1 MDNGSIPSI
10 RFLFR
15 YRDLVSKT
23 LLEHQKV
30 IAENKSCWWGWWKR
44 PKEDNRVKVWN
55 ELKREASEDNPVPI
69 GLFNS
74 GTGKVYSARVT
85 EVIPPNLNL
94 ADGQH
99 PHVPPGEEKLIPP
112 YYRESP
118 FSFAWMRFKK
128 IENDAVDFFGNY
140 SFDEAPDLPYYN
152 KEILAQFYGK
162 AIVDDGELRAM
173 DTTIWVVKPLKDSD
187 KVFRSNKTFFTTRGP
202 KIVPQRIV
210 PQKIVLHSPSISEP
224 VADDVIK
231 AEGKTIL
238 HISDPHYAVGETRNQ
253 HVWALE
259 GEGSGASTMADAI
272 YNAINNKEDI
282 GLVLVTGDLTFRGD
296 ENEYK
301 EAEKGLKMLFG
312 KLNLGKENL
321 VVVPGNHDIVWT
333 IEAEARYNEMAKV
346 ELAPKTATCNYRQ
359 FYKNLLGH
367 EPNQHLSMG
376 RRYLFPSGA
385 SVEIAALNSSSLET
399 GKNFLAGMGRV
410 QEAAFAEVANT
421 LKWGNGNSSLALR
434 ILALHHH
441 LTLTENLEPAEDYYR
456 GFGIAVDAVRI
467 QRLAAKYG
475 VQLAV
480 HGHKHRAFIWRSGV
494 YELLEHAEQKYSL
507 GDLSIIGGGS
517 AGSSETDGGKN
528 FFNLLDI
535 TASGIKLRSFRS
547 RNRGMFENI
556 KTSTARFVFPV
567 EQPGLLLSDWTIQ

>member
-10 RFLFR
+10 RFVFR

-23 LLEHQKV
+23 ILEHQKV

-44 PKEDNRVKVWN
+44 PKEDNRIKVWN
-55 ELKREASEDNPVPI
+55 ELKCEASEEKPVPV

-74 GTGKVYSARVT
+74 GTGKVYIARVT
-85 EVIPPNLNL
+85 EVIPPNLDM

-99 PHVPPGEEKLIPP
+99 PRVPSGKEKLIPP

-128 IENDAVDFFGNY
+128 IGNDAIDFFGNY
-140 SFDEAPDLPYYN
+140 TFDEVPNLPYYS
-152 KEILAQFYGK
+152 KEILKQFYGK
-162 AIVDDGELRAM
+162 LIVDEGELRAM
-173 DTTIWVVKPLKDSD
+173 DTTIWVVKRLKDRD
-187 KVFRSNKTFFTTRGP
+187 KDLHSNKLFHTTRGP
-202 KIVPQRIV
+202 KTVPQEIV

-224 VADDVIK
+224 VSDDVIK

-238 HISDPHYAVGETRNQ
+238 HISDPHYAFDSNRRQ

-259 GEGSGASTMADAI
+259 GEGSGASTMVEAI
-272 YNAINNKEDI
+272 YRTLERKNEEI
-282 GLVLVTGDLTFRGD
+282 GLVLVTGDLTFCGD
-296 ENEYK
+296 KEEYNE
-301 EAEKGLKMLFG
+301 ANKGLIRLLG
-312 KLNLGKENL
+312 QLDLGKENL
-321 VVVPGNHDIVWT
+321 VVVPGNHDILWT
-333 IEAEARYNEMAKV
+333 EQTTYNEKAEV
-346 ELAPKTATCNYRQ
+346 QQAPTAATSNYRE
-359 FYKNLLGH
+359 FHKNLLGH

-376 RRYLFPSGA
+376 RRYLFPSGV

-441 LTLTENLEPAEDYYR
+441 LTLTENLEPAGDYYR

-494 YELLEHAEQKYSL
+494 YELLENAEQKYSL
-507 GDLSIIGGGS
+507 GELSIIGGGS
-517 AGSSETDGGKN
+517 AGSSETENAKN

-535 TASGIKLRSFRS
+535 TASGIELRSFRS
-547 RNRGMFENI
+547 QNCGMFENI
-556 KTSTARFVFPV
+556 KKCTARFAFPA
-567 EQPGLLLSDWTIQ
+567 EQPGLLLSDWIVK

>member
-1 MDNGSIPSI
+1 MPSI
-10 RFLFR
+10 RFVFR

-23 LLEHQKV
+23 ILEHQKV

-44 PKEDNRVKVWN
+44 PKEDNRIKVWN
-55 ELKREASEDNPVPI
+55 ELKRETSEEKPVPV

-74 GTGKVYSARVT
+74 GTGKVYIARVT
-85 EVIPPNLNL
+85 EVIPPNLDL

-99 PHVPPGEEKLIPP
+99 PRVPPGEEKLIPP

-128 IENDAVDFFGNY
+128 IENDAIDFFGKY
-140 SFDEAPDLPYYN
+140 SFDEAPDLPYYS

-173 DTTIWVVKPLKDSD
+173 DTTIWVVKPLKDRDRVLRSD
-187 KVFRSNKTFFTTRGP
+187 KTFFTTRGP
-202 KIVPQRIV
+202 KIV

-224 VADDVIK
+224 AADDVIK
-231 AEGKTIL
+231 AEGKAIL
-238 HISDPHYAVGETRNQ
+238 HISDPHYAVNSNRKQ

-259 GEGSGASTMADAI
+259 GEGSGAPTMVEAI
-272 YNAINNKEDI
+272 YRALERKNEEI
-282 GLVLVTGDLTFRGD
+282 GLVLVTGDLTFCGD
-296 ENEYK
+296 KKEYD
-301 EAEKGLKMLFG
+301 EANKGLIRLLG
-312 KLNLGKENL
+312 LLDLGKENL
-321 VVVPGNHDIVWT
+321 VVVPGNHDILWT
-333 IEAEARYNEMAKV
+333 KQTTYNEEAEVKQ
-346 ELAPKTATCNYRQ
+346 APAAATSNYRE
-359 FYKNLLGH
+359 FYEKLLGH

-376 RRYLFPSGA
+376 RRYLFPSGV

-399 GKNFLAGMGRV
+399 GKKFLAGMGRV

-441 LTLTENLEPAEDYYR
+441 LTLTENLEAAGDYYR

-507 GDLSIIGGGS
+507 GELSIIGGGS
-517 AGSSETDGGKN
+517 VGSSETESAKN

-535 TASGIKLRSFRS
+535 TASGLELRSFRS
-547 RNRGMFENI
+547 RNCGMFENI
-556 KTSTARFVFPV
+556 KKCTARFAFPA
-567 EQPGLLLSDWTIQ
+567 EQPGLLLSDWVVK

>member
-10 RFLFR
+10 RFVFR

-23 LLEHQKV
+23 ILEHRKM

-44 PKEDNRVKVWN
+44 PKEDNRIKVWD
-55 ELKREASEDNPVPI
+55 ELKREASEEKPIPV

-74 GTGKVYSARVT
+74 GTGKVYIALVT
-85 EVIPPNLNL
+85 EVIPPNLNM

-99 PHVPPGEEKLIPP
+99 PCVPPGEEKLIPP

-128 IENDAVDFFGNY
+128 IEDDAIDFFGKY
-140 SFDEAPDLPYYN
+140 SFDEAPDLPYYP
-152 KEILAQFYGK
+152 KEILKQFHGK
-162 AIVDDGELRAM
+162 VIVDDSELRAM
-173 DTTIWVVKPLKDSD
+173 DTTIWVVRPREPVD
-187 KVFRSNKTFFTTRGP
+187 KEE
-202 KIVPQRIV
+202 KIVAHP
-210 PQKIVLHSPSISEP
+210 PSIP
-224 VADDVIK
+224 VPVSYDVITLK
-231 AEGKTIL
+231 RKTIL
-238 HISDPHYAVGETRNQ
+238 HITDLHYATDEHRNQ

-259 GEGSGASTMADAI
+259 GECGIPTMADAI
-272 YNAINNKEDI
+272 YTAIKKENI
-282 GLVLVTGDLTFRGD
+282 GLILVTGDLTFQGAKK
-296 ENEYK
+296 EYD
-301 EAEKGLKMLFG
+301 EAEKGLTMLLV

-321 VVVPGNHDIVWT
+321 VIVPGNHDIVWT
-333 IEAEARYNEMAKV
+333 KDTSYDDMAKV
-346 ELAPKTATCNYRQ
+346 QLAPQIAKSNYKA

-367 EPNQHLSMG
+367 DANEHLSMG
-376 RRYLFPSGA
+376 RRFLFPSGLA
-385 SVEIAALNSSSLET
+385 VEIAALNSSSLET

-410 QEAAFAEVANT
+410 QETAFKDVADT
-421 LKWGNGNSSLALR
+421 LKWCDKNYGLALR

-441 LTLTENLEPAEDYYR
+441 LTLTEDLEPADDYYK

-494 YELLEHAEQKYSL
+494 YELPEKVKRKYSL
-507 GDLSIIGGGS
+507 GELSIIGGGS
-517 AGSSETDGGKN
+517 AGSCETESAMN

-535 TASGIKLRSFRS
+535 TAAGIELRSFS
-547 RNRGMFENI
+547 AQNHGLFENI
-556 KTSTARFVFPV
+556 KKCTARFVLSA
-567 EQPGLLLSDWTIQ
+567 EYQGLSLSDWSV